1 MELNEKTKKVI
12 EEFYKGIDPDTDFD
26 DAHELTI
33 DYLIDND
40 IVDLSDDEDGDL
52 YEELSNIVYYEL
64 ENKTEEEIKEFFR
77 TKSYGHPSS
86 LMWRKFYFEIL
97 KPNFL

>member
-1 MELNEKTKKVI
+1 MEAEGGGRA
-12 EEFYKGIDPDTDFD
+12 EQE
-26 DAHELTI
+26 DAG
-33 DYLIDND
+33 
-40 IVDLSDDEDGDL
+40 DLSGRRVREGEGGVVL
-52 YEELSNIVYYEL
+52 FNIENNSGFELSNIVYYEL